1 MRRIGEE
8 RRERGEDDTVTAL
21 GRVEDVSNGD
31 GHRSKATL
39 IVSLELALI
48 KDLN

>member
-1 MRRIGEE
+1 MEGE
-8 RRERGEDDTVTAL
+8 RRGEDDTVAAL
-21 GRVEDVSNGD
+21 GRVEHVSNGD